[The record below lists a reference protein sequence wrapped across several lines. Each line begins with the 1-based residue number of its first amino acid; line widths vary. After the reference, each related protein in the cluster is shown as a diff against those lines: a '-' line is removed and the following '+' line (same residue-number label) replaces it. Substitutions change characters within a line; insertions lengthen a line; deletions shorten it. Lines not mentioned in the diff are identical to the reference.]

1 MSDREVR
8 DLFESS
14 KNDPLMNVE
23 FTTANMLRCNK
34 PTSRK
39 RTGCTPQV
47 IRRSPAFS
55 RDLKVHQV
63 AGSFRR
69 VDIDIGDVAG
79 QVSSALFDG
88 MDACVL
94 GDDDARIQVT
104 KMLKAGG
111 AKLMTSKNTLDDG
124 VRLFSC
130 DTTNARYRRYAALD
144 AAERPDIMH
153 RRSRHY
159 AALWPRVVC

>member
-1 MSDREVR
+1 MHAAGHPHICILAR
-8 DLFESS
+8 DL
-14 KNDPLMNVE
+14 
-23 FTTANMLRCNK
+23 TA
-34 PTSRK
+34 
-39 RTGCTPQV
+39 
-47 IRRSPAFS
+47 
-55 RDLKVHQV
+55 HQV

-79 QVSSALFDG
+79 QVSPGLFDG

-94 GDDDARIQVT
+94 GDDDARIQIT
-104 KMLKAGG
+104 KMLTAGG

-130 DTTNARYRRYAALD
+130 DTTNARYRRYAALN

-153 RRSRHY
+153 CRSRHS
-159 AALWPRVVC
+159 AAL